1 MSIRRGTKVFLHCL
15 ADGTAYVSED
25 GAHAATAPGTPHE
38 VAALPYEDGME
49 LIVRAELANGVRC
62 CTTAKVEGLAEGQVK
77 AIVDLEAAG
86 EGAMV
91 VSCAPK
97 GGLMGGSGG
106 HAGRVTLPGDG
117 RGTRP
122 ACPHDGGGRGT
133 RPACPQS
140 DDGGTPA
147 ELWVSGIKGVPSALP
162 TGGIA
167 FLIMQKY
174 WYEEIECG
182 AKSVEHRKQCKKYRE
197 MFIDHH
203 PVAVKLQCGYTDR
216 QIIWEIEEVEDCGEA
231 GIDISLGK
239 RIG

>member
-1 MSIRRGTKVFLHCL
+1 MREKFLHCL
-15 ADGTAYVSED
+15 EDGTAYVSGD
-25 GAHAATAPGTPHE
+25 GGRWATALPGAGRARSPSAPHE
-38 VAALPYEDGME
+38 VAVLPYEDGMN
-49 LIVRAELANGVRC
+49 LIVRAELPKGVRC
-62 CTTAKVEGLAEGQVK
+62 CTTAKVEGLAEGEVK
-77 AIVDLEAAG
+77 AVVDLAAAG
-86 EGAMV
+86 EGARV
-91 VSCAPK
+91 VSCAAK
-97 GGLMGGSGG
+97 GGLMGGGRARSPSG
-106 HAGRVTLPGDG
+106 PDGDG
-117 RGTRP
+117 RARSP
-122 ACPHDGGGRGT
+122 SA
-133 RPACPQS
+133 PQS

-203 PVAVKLQCGYTDR
+203 PVAVKLQCGYTNR
-216 QIIWEIEEVEDCGEA
+216 QMIWQIEEVEDCGEA

-239 RIG
+239 RIA